1 MSKKERNKTDTRLG
15 VESMAKREIKREGEL
30 PPQGVMLYYIFPAK
44 FLLHEK
50 SKTQNQ
56 RNSHF
61 GLLRLINMMEYFV
74 LSDMLWERERKKNKD
89 FVESSPRCSSQ
100 RGSCVHSNIA

>member
-1 MSKKERNKTDTRLG
+1 MSKKETNKTDTRLG

-44 FLLHEK
+44 

-61 GLLRLINMMEYFV
+61 GLLRLINVMEYFV
-74 LSDMLWERERKKNKD
+74 LRDML
-89 FVESSPRCSSQ
+89 
-100 RGSCVHSNIA
+100 

>member
-1 MSKKERNKTDTRLG
+1 MFCPEIYMSKKETNKTDTRLG

-44 FLLHEK
+44 

-56 RNSHF
+56 RNSYF
-61 GLLRLINMMEYFV
+61 GLLCLINVMEYFV
-74 LSDMLWERERKKNKD
+74 LSDML
-89 FVESSPRCSSQ
+89 
-100 RGSCVHSNIA
+100 